1 MKLNDY
7 QKMALET
14 AVYPK
19 EYKTI
24 YPALGM
30 NGEAGGGGAQKGKS
44 LGGVPPLF
52 YLFLSL
58 KRRQIKNKQKKG

>member
-7 QKMALET
+7 QKMELET

-24 YPALGM
+24 YPAFDM
-30 NGEAGGGGAQKGKS
+30 NEEAG
-44 LGGVPPLF
+44 
-52 YLFLSL
+52 
-58 KRRQIKNKQKKG
+58 